1 MQYSIKKKDKYL
13 TYVSIDSCHPCYR
26 KASRRSSIDYSRLA
40 LSTFFRC
47 SRQVN
52 YAISTRAD
60 LIRRYRRR
68 INHCI
73 TG

>member
-1 MQYSIKKKDKYL
+1 MQYSIKKKGKYL
-13 TYVSIDSCHPCYR
+13 TYVSIDSCHPCHH

-40 LSTFFRC
+40 ISTCFRC

-52 YAISTRAD
+52 YAISTRDD
-60 LIRRYRRR
+60 LICRYRRR

-73 TG
+73 AG